1 MLRHVCTI
9 MFCTVLLTTGCTTG
23 GNGSTHELGTVV
35 IHVDELGPSTSN
47 ELIEQSSTIVRV
59 TLDSILE
66 GAGYRASSNE
76 DEPMSEFVE
85 LIQLNFSTIETFKG
99 ESPAQ
104 LQILWDGYTVSNVDG
119 TPAERLNR
127 VSLAGAEFKPN
138 NVGQSFVLFLTERDN
153 RLDIITVTDGIAHL
167 LPNGAISPTTTSGVL
182 GIASEAKTIDD
193 IRNVSSGESGMFAE

>member
-1 MLRHVCTI
+1 
-9 MFCTVLLTTGCTTG
+9 MFCTILLTAGCTTG
-23 GNGSTHELGTVV
+23 SNGSTHELGTVV

-153 RLDIITVTDGIAHL
+153 RLDIITATDGIAHL
-167 LPNGAISPTTTSGVL
+167 LSNGTISPATTSGVL

>member
-1 MLRHVCTI
+1 
-9 MFCTVLLTTGCTTG
+9 
-23 GNGSTHELGTVV
+23 
-35 IHVDELGPSTSN
+35 
-47 ELIEQSSTIVRV
+47 
-59 TLDSILE
+59 
-66 GAGYRASSNE
+66 
-76 DEPMSEFVE
+76 MSEFVE

-153 RLDIITVTDGIAHL
+153 RLDIITATDGIAHL
-167 LPNGAISPTTTSGVL
+167 LSNGTISPATTSGVL

>member
-1 MLRHVCTI
+1 
-9 MFCTVLLTTGCTTG
+9 MFCTILLTAGCTTG
-23 GNGSTHELGTVV
+23 SNGSTHELGTVV

-167 LPNGAISPTTTSGVL
+167 LPNGAISPATTSGVL